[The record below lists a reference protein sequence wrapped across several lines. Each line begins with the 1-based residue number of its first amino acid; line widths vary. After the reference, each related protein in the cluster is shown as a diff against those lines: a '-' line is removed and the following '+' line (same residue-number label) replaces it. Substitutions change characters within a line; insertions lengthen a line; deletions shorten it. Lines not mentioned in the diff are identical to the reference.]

1 MNKESL
7 LKARELILNAL
18 DKEEMNES
26 DKLELMLNLM
36 LLLDPEYYDED
47 IKILQMYS
55 RKKEKTRKK

>member
-1 MNKESL
+1 MDEESL

-18 DKEEMNES
+18 DKEEINES

-55 RKKEKTRKK
+55 RKKESKKR